1 MSENLTPYNPQE
13 NLLLLAVV
21 PNENETRMNLIRLQS
36 RLTFEIAVTQPKQIS
51 SVRRDNPDQLE
62 DCMIVAV
69 GMLAKSLNVHKN
81 LDGEQVYEIA
91 CMLIEKYW
99 MLRPEEIFY
108 VFKQAKLGKYG
119 KVDYS
124 LDIVKV
130 FSWVDSYIE
139 NEKVPYFEKYNGALS
154 KELDEGV
161 TLRKLLADG
170 STDNRLLQ
178 QLNLNTKLLK

>member
-1 MSENLTPYNPQE
+1 
-13 NLLLLAVV
+13 
-21 PNENETRMNLIRLQS
+21 MNLIRLQS

-51 SVRRDNPDQLE
+51 SLRRDNPDQLE

-81 LDGEQVYEIA
+81 LDDEQIYEIA
-91 CMLIEKYW
+91 CLLIEKYW
-99 MLRPEEIFY
+99 MLRPEELFY

-130 FSWVDSYIE
+130 CTWVDSYVD
-139 NEKVPYFEKYNGALS
+139 NEKIPYFEKLNGTAS
-154 KELDEGV
+154 KEPDEGTV
-161 TLRKLLADG
+161 LRQILSSG
-170 STDNRLLQ
+170 SSDNRLLQ
-178 QLNLNTKLLK
+178 QMNVNTKLLK